1 MSGPLGKYVI
11 GLTGN
16 IATGKSVVRRMLEH
30 LGAYTI
36 DADALSHRAMAKG
49 APGYKPV
56 VEKFGQWIL
65 DKEGEIDRNKL
76 GSVVFRDPAA
86 LAELE
91 NIVHPLVT
99 QAISVLVKRAGQPI
113 VVIEA
118 IKLLESDLKKSCDS
132 IWVTYAPEEVQ
143 IERLVRKRNMT
154 REEAQRRISAQ
165 AAQSE
170 KIAAANF
177 VVRNI
182 GSYDDL
188 WKQISAAWNQISPS
202 PSEGTQPTI
211 VKQGAGNFVVVR
223 GRPRNSESIAQLI
236 NRLSKGRKKLSGDD
250 IMASFGDKAYMLLQ
264 LQDQLVGIA
273 GWQVEN
279 LVARTTELYMENGV
293 DTPTGIEMLVSEVE
307 RASGDLQCEASLIFP
322 TPELAA
328 LDSVWKKLGY
338 EPRTPAALGVQAW
351 QDAAAESMPQGNNIL
366 LFKQLRQDRVLRP
379 I

>member
-1 MSGPLGKYVI
+1 LSGPLGKYVI

-76 GSVVFRDPAA
+76 GGVVFRDPAA

-170 KIAAANF
+170 KIAVANF

-202 PSEGTQPTI
+202 TSEGTQPTI